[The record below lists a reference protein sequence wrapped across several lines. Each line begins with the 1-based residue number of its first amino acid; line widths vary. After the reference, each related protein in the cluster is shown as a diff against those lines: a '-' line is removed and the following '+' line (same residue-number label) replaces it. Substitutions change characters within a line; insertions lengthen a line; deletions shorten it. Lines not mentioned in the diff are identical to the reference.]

1 MKIRWF
7 AAGIAAVLI
16 TGGAATVA
24 QRVITQKTRGVLPTR
39 NDSAHAD
46 SRILAIP
53 GPPASSPPIQ
63 NDVAT
68 SPPPLPLVSIIDPV
82 GPEIEPTADPLT
94 LVDASPPPPAID
106 EPAPIMLVTETIAET
121 AAIVD
126 AGPSLATVSEPP
138 VTDPA
143 LEKAAESIDSNTSV
157 TSRPAPALADP
168 VETVESFVER
178 NRQEA
183 ESNIQS
189 LATEAENLKAR
200 LAKVEAALV
209 RWRSF
214 SRALHAN
221 QPADPD
227 QASPTMSAPS
237 QPDISPAPGKANWKR
252 ISEPTKRPD
261 DSSRVAPAHE
271 PIKEISASS
280 VPSALIDEP
289 SQESPPPT
297 LPPASADSSPPAGLP
312 PGDSSPPLMESKPT
326 DLPPPAA
333 ESKPIDLPPPTAGPE
348 PTDLPPSPA
357 GPEPTDLPPPGG
369 VAPPLPLS

>member
-24 QRVITQKTRGVLPTR
+24 QRVITQKTRGVLPAR

-46 SRILAIP
+46 SRVLSIGGPMASSLPTLIEPAG
-53 GPPASSPPIQ
+53 GPPPPQAPPI
-63 NDVAT
+63 V
-68 SPPPLPLVSIIDPV
+68 PV
-82 GPEIEPTADPLT
+82 RPEIEPTPDPLT
-94 LVDASPPPPAID
+94 FVDSSPPPPAID
-106 EPAPIMLVTETIAET
+106 EPSPTLLATEMIAET
-121 AAIVD
+121 STIVD
-126 AGPSLATVSEPP
+126 APPSLPTEIKPSVN
-138 VTDPA
+138 DPA
-143 LEKAAESIDSNTSV
+143 LEKAAERSDSTGPV

-183 ESNIQS
+183 EANIQA

-209 RWRSF
+209 RWQSF

-221 QPADPD
+221 QPTEPD
-227 QASPTMSAPS
+227 QPSPPALEDV
-237 QPDISPAPGKANWKR
+237 PDRVTPATGKANWKR
-252 ISEPTKRPD
+252 ISEPTKRPT
-261 DSSRVAPAHE
+261 DSSPAAPALE

-280 VPSALIDEP
+280 VRPAPIDEP
-289 SQESPPPT
+289 AQEPSTPR
-297 LPPASADSSPPAGLP
+297 LPPASEDPSPPVGLP
-312 PGDSSPPLMESKPT
+312 SVEPSPPPM
-326 DLPPPAA
+326 

-348 PTDLPPSPA
+348 PTDLPP
-357 GPEPTDLPPPGG
+357 PGG
-369 VAPPLPLS
+369 VAPPLPLL